1 MLSGPSGLLIDDR
14 VIEHKSLNGAPHGRS
29 EPPGESQEEGRK
41 KGREGGRREEGM
53 EGRSP
58 TEANS
63 LALDELQPSFLFLFF
78 FSPPRVG

>member
-1 MLSGPSGLLIDDR
+1 MLSGPSGLLIDDQ
-14 VIEHKSLNGAPHGRS
+14 VVEHESLNGAPRGRS
-29 EPPGESQEEGRK
+29 EPPGESQDEGRK
-41 KGREGGRREEGM
+41 KGREGGRKDEGM

-78 FSPPRVG
+78 FSPLHVG